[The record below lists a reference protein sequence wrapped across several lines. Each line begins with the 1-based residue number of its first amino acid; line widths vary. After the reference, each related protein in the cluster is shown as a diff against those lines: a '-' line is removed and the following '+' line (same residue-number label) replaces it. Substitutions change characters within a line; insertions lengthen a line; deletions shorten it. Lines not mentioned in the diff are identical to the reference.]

1 MMSEMLSRTLAGVLA
16 IAFVIYVE
24 RSSKATAR
32 TSPRC
37 LVGAGLLAIVLAL
50 GIAPPQA
57 LAAAPLTDGAVVR
70 VASNS
75 IDAGWHKG
83 RMHLDAQQCW
93 MVKLDKAT
101 KDGYTMVA
109 LIGVAELQVARG
121 ESWAP
126 IDVKAVVKAQPARCM
141 EYDAD

>member
-1 MMSEMLSRTLAGVLA
+1 MSEVLGRALAGILA

-24 RSSKATAR
+24 RSSRRRPATS
-32 TSPRC
+32 SPYC
-37 LVGAGLLAIVLAL
+37 LVGAGLLAGALAL
-50 GIAPPQA
+50 AMAPQQAIAATPFA
-57 LAAAPLTDGAVVR
+57 DGAVVR

-83 RMHLDAQQCW
+83 RMHLDAQKCW

-101 KDGYTMVA
+101 KDGYTMMA
-109 LIGVAELQVARG
+109 LIGVDELQVARG

-126 IDVKAVVKAQPARCM
+126 IDVKAVVKAQPALCR